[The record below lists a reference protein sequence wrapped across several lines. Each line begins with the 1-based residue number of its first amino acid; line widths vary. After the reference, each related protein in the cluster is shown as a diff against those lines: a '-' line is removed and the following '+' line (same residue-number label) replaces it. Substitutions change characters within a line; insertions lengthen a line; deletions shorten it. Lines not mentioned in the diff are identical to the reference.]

1 MTAISD
7 VTVPAGAD
15 LWLAVRNDHS
25 TYSPLKAGALT
36 NLAGRKELHRIIN
49 FCEPLERSEAIE
61 RMNDLN
67 KSSVIF
73 HRLQPALADRAG
85 RLR

>member
-1 MTAISD
+1 MPLDGCEPTETIQS
-7 VTVPAGAD
+7 GA
-15 LWLAVRNDHS
+15 LTRPPN
-25 TYSPLKAGALT
+25 KAGALT

-49 FCEPLERSEAIE
+49 FCERLERSEAIE
-61 RMNDLN
+61 RMNVLN